1 MVYLNKKIV
10 LYVLFLLLAV
20 IHFVTTSVV
29 RDNIFTAIEN
39 LPRPVKQTKN
49 TSLETKK
56 SSKRKR
62 KKFRTSGRLLG
73 RPNPIK
79 CSRRPKQLVDNNSGH
94 YYFLSEDSNFKGH
107 EAGWLDARNLC
118 RERCMDLVSIETFE
132 ENMMVMKLLH
142 EKRLKDLWTSGRLCN
157 FKGCDAKHLQPR
169 KINGWFWSGSGSRIS
184 PTNSTPKGWP
194 RSPWS
199 HTGYIGQ
206 FLSSPVPQP
215 DNAEYRLN
223 PSGVTVEAC
232 LSINN
237 DWYNDGIA
245 WHDSACY
252 HKKPFICEDSD
263 PLMRKA
269 RKLNPLV
276 TL

>member
-94 YYFLSEDSNFKGH
+94 YYFLSEDSNFKVNMI
-107 EAGWLDARNLC
+107 LYPFRFSKLQILVLYLSSFQLC
-118 RERCMDLVSIETFE
+118 TLNIITFQ
-132 ENMMVMKLLH
+132 
-142 EKRLKDLWTSGRLCN
+142 TS
-157 FKGCDAKHLQPR
+157 
-169 KINGWFWSGSGSRIS
+169 
-184 PTNSTPKGWP
+184 
-194 RSPWS
+194 
-199 HTGYIGQ
+199 
-206 FLSSPVPQP
+206 FLSTMQKFSCPV
-215 DNAEYRLN
+215 DYLSLN
-223 PSGVTVEAC
+223 
-232 LSINN
+232 
-237 DWYNDGIA
+237 
-245 WHDSACY
+245 
-252 HKKPFICEDSD
+252 KPN
-263 PLMRKA
+263 R
-269 RKLNPLV
+269 
-276 TL
+276 

>member
-49 TSLETKK
+49 ASLETKK

-94 YYFLSEDSNFKGH
+94 YYFLSEDSNFKVNIVHFSFGINK
-107 EAGWLDARNLC
+107 LQI
-118 RERCMDLVSIETFE
+118 LVLHLSSFYQCTLNVIIF
-132 ENMMVMKLLH
+132 KLLSTMQKFSCPVDYLSLN
-142 EKRLKDLWTSGRLCN
+142 KRNW
-157 FKGCDAKHLQPR
+157 
-169 KINGWFWSGSGSRIS
+169 
-184 PTNSTPKGWP
+184 
-194 RSPWS
+194 
-199 HTGYIGQ
+199 
-206 FLSSPVPQP
+206 
-215 DNAEYRLN
+215 
-223 PSGVTVEAC
+223 
-232 LSINN
+232 
-237 DWYNDGIA
+237 
-245 WHDSACY
+245 
-252 HKKPFICEDSD
+252 
-263 PLMRKA
+263 
-269 RKLNPLV
+269 
-276 TL
+276 

>member
-1 MVYLNKKIV
+1 MHCQHVDQRIPGLTMWTSFCPLIIKSNIIDKNKQTEIMVYLNKKIV

-94 YYFLSEDSNFKGH
+94 YYFLSEDSNFK
-107 EAGWLDARNLC
+107 
-118 RERCMDLVSIETFE
+118 V
-132 ENMMVMKLLH
+132 NMILYPFRFSKL
-142 EKRLKDLWTSGRLCN
+142 
-157 FKGCDAKHLQPR
+157 
-169 KINGWFWSGSGSRIS
+169 
-184 PTNSTPKGWP
+184 
-194 RSPWS
+194 
-199 HTGYIGQ
+199 
-206 FLSSPVPQP
+206 
-215 DNAEYRLN
+215 
-223 PSGVTVEAC
+223 
-232 LSINN
+232 
-237 DWYNDGIA
+237 
-245 WHDSACY
+245 
-252 HKKPFICEDSD
+252 
-263 PLMRKA
+263 
-269 RKLNPLV
+269 
-276 TL
+276 

>member
-94 YYFLSEDSNFKGH
+94 YYFLSEDSNFKVNIILFHFRFSGLYTQLYIH
-107 EAGWLDARNLC
+107 HHCTLN
-118 RERCMDLVSIETFE
+118 IIIF
-132 ENMMVMKLLH
+132 KLLTTMQ
-142 EKRLKDLWTSGRLCN
+142 KFSCPMDYVSLDK
-157 FKGCDAKHLQPR
+157 
-169 KINGWFWSGSGSRIS
+169 
-184 PTNSTPKGWP
+184 
-194 RSPWS
+194 
-199 HTGYIGQ
+199 
-206 FLSSPVPQP
+206 
-215 DNAEYRLN
+215 
-223 PSGVTVEAC
+223 
-232 LSINN
+232 
-237 DWYNDGIA
+237 
-245 WHDSACY
+245 
-252 HKKPFICEDSD
+252 
-263 PLMRKA
+263 
-269 RKLNPLV
+269 
-276 TL
+276 